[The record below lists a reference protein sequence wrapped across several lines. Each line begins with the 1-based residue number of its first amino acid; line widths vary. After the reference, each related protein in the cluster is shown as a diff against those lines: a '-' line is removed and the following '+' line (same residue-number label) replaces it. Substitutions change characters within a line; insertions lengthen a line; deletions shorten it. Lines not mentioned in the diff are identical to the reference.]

1 MTSPDKSITT
11 HVLDTARG
19 RPAEGVRI
27 ALELESAPGRFT
39 ELGRGATDADG
50 RLRTL
55 MGGRPL
61 AAGTYRITFETG
73 AYFAALG
80 LETFFPSVSLCFTV
94 KDAAQHHHVPLLLSP
109 YGFTT
114 YRGS

>member
-1 MTSPDKSITT
+1 MTHPKSITT

-27 ALELESAPGRFT
+27 ALEVESEPGRFT
-39 ELGRGATDADG
+39 EIGRGATDADG

-55 MGGRPL
+55 MGDRPL
-61 AAGTYRITFETG
+61 AAGTYRIHFETG
-73 AYFAALG
+73 AYFTGLG
-80 LETFFPSVSLCFTV
+80 VASFFPVVSLTFV
-94 KDAAQHHHVPLLLSP
+94 VEDASQHHHVPLLLSP

>member
-1 MTSPDKSITT
+1 MTSAQKSITT

-27 ALELESAPGRFT
+27 ALEVEEGGRFV

-55 MGGRPL
+55 MGERPL

-73 AYFAALG
+73 AYFAAQG
-80 LETFFPSVSLCFTV
+80 QDSFFPSVTLLFAV
-94 KDAAQHHHVPLLLSP
+94 KDASQHHHVPLLLSP